1 VTGDRKVKKLSTQ
14 RLWAGVSQ
22 LIKPAS
28 LVILAMTSTLA
39 IHEAT
44 AHGYVS
50 SPKSRVIQCKEDNIE
65 TPQSPACQAA
75 KAAGTGGLY
84 TPQEVAVGGVK
95 DNHMSFIPDGRLC
108 SANRAN
114 LYGMDL
120 ARNDWLATSVSPGVR
135 QFVWTNTA
143 AHKTKYFRYY
153 ITPQG
158 YNHTQPLRWSDLTLI
173 HDSGPAGQEWISTHN
188 VNLPN
193 RTGRHIIYSIWQRD
207 WDTDAAEG
215 FYQCIDVVF
224 SGGTTSS
231 TGTVSSSSRPASS
244 SSVGTTSSISSDTC
258 ASLGTWNAG
267 TIYQPPTSVKHNGK
281 RYQAAYWTQGNDP
294 ATNSAGQGSPWIDLG
309 TCSGTVTS
317 SVAGTSSSRSS
328 SSVAVSSSS
337 VSTGNCSSPTYT
349 SGPLYPAG
357 ALVQRNGSEYRCTV
371 YGWCGLANA
380 DWAYAPGTGS
390 SWQQAWVYV
399 RSCQ

>member
-14 RLWAGVSQ
+14 RLWAGVSHF
-22 LIKPAS
+22 IKPAS
-28 LVILAMTSTLA
+28 LMILAMASTLA
-39 IHEAT
+39 IHEAS

-120 ARNDWLATSVSPGVR
+120 ARNDWLATQVSPGVR

-153 ITPQG
+153 ITPEG

-224 SGGTTSS
+224 SGSTSS
-231 TGTVSSSSRPASS
+231 TGTVSSSSSRPASS
-244 SSVGTTSSISSDTC
+244 SSAGTSSVSSDTC

-281 RYQAAYWTQGNDP
+281 RYQAAYWTQGADP

-309 TCSGTVTS
+309 TCSGTITS

-328 SSVAVSSSS
+328 VAVSSSS
-337 VSTGNCSSPTYT
+337 SVNNGNCSSPNYVDGSSYAT
-349 SGPLYPAG
+349 G
-357 ALVQRNGSEYRCTV
+357 ALVKNGGSEYRCLV
-371 YGWCGLANA
+371 GGWCTVGGP
-380 DWAYAPGTGS
+380 YAPGSG
-390 SWQQAWVYV
+390 WAWTNAWSYV